1 MTKLVLIGRVIG
13 AFGVRGEVRVAA
25 FGDDPMALVRYRT
38 LLRQDGRR
46 ALTLSSGRLHKDALV
61 VRAPEVDSKE
71 AADALRGLDLYAP
84 REAFAPPTD
93 EDEFYLADLVGLKVQ
108 HVDGT
113 ALGEVRAVQNFGAGD
128 LLEIQPPEGA
138 SFYLPFTRAAV
149 PEVRLSEGLIV
160 ADPPAELD

>member
-61 VRAPEVDSKE
+61 VRA
-71 AADALRGLDLYAP
+71 
-84 REAFAPPTD
+84 
-93 EDEFYLADLVGLKVQ
+93 
-108 HVDGT
+108 
-113 ALGEVRAVQNFGAGD
+113 
-128 LLEIQPPEGA
+128 
-138 SFYLPFTRAAV
+138 
-149 PEVRLSEGLIV
+149 
-160 ADPPAELD
+160 